1 MKNCAFQL
9 FPQLPPEIRACIWR
23 HAIEPRIVPVTCW
36 VGNQRAEAIN
46 TSRATHGAGWES
58 DLAAVRRRRQNQK
71 DPTTMTQLPLE
82 LYAVVLHKP
91 PVLDVC
97 RETRSIGLYEPM
109 ILTPGSSAS
118 YAWVNYNVDVIHL
131 QDDQEPYTRFRNCGH
146 LVRRLRICADPSDE
160 YWFYNQSATLKSTF
174 CQLAECFVVMG
185 TDARIWDWKCYDYQK
200 WFSCPPDNIHL
211 IDEENG
217 EQMTYGEL
225 LRLSDEDLK
234 NWAISSIRYA
244 DES

>member
-82 LYAVVLHKP
+82 LYAVALHKP

-131 QDDQEPYTRFRNCGH
+131 QDDQEPYTRFRNCDAYASAPTRATSTGSTTNPQH
-146 LVRRLRICADPSDE
+146 SSLPSASLQSALSLWVQMRVSGTGNVTITKNGFRALRII
-160 YWFYNQSATLKSTF
+160 F
-174 CQLAECFVVMG
+174 
-185 TDARIWDWKCYDYQK
+185 I
-200 WFSCPPDNIHL
+200 
-211 IDEENG
+211 
-217 EQMTYGEL
+217 
-225 LRLSDEDLK
+225 
-234 NWAISSIRYA
+234 
-244 DES
+244 